1 METRNPVQAESTSQ
15 KKSNLPLILGIM
27 AGVLVCCCVLGVAAY
42 FLAGTLLPS
51 LSDDVPPVYNDAD
64 GYTGNADE
72 LLRTDALNLIGI
84 YEELQL
90 GCADL
95 SLVSGEM
102 LVFPDP
108 AGDGSWQETWQVN
121 ACGDLHQYTVSFTP
135 TSGGTDIAV
144 TFVK

>member
-1 METRNPVQAESTSQ
+1 METRTPVQTEAAPQ
-15 KKSNLPLILGIM
+15 KKSNLPLILGIV
-27 AGVLVCCCVLGVAAY
+27 AGILVCCCVLGVAAY
-42 FLAGTLLPS
+42 FLAGSLLPNW
-51 LSDDVPPVYNDAD
+51 SDDVPPVYNDAD

-108 AGDGSWQETWQVN
+108 AGDGSWQETWQVD
-121 ACGDLHQYTVSFTP
+121 ACGDLRQYTVSFTP

>member
-1 METRNPVQAESTSQ
+1 MEEAVQPQ
-15 KKSNLPLILGIM
+15 KKSQKPLIVAALIV
-27 AGVLVCCCVLGVAAY
+27 AGLCGCVLLVLAVGTGFY
-42 FLAGTLLPS
+42 FLNSSKT
-51 LSDDVPPVYNDAD
+51 DDPVPPVYNDAD

-84 YEELQL
+84 YEETKT

-108 AGDGSWQETWQVN
+108 AGDGSWQETWQVD
-121 ACGDLHQYTVSFTP
+121 ACGNLRVYTVSFTP